1 MLIFIYDTQIAMVT
15 ARLESDKL
23 NAERD
28 VQKQKRDKAA
38 LENELMVWKT
48 KRMDESQFSEAFRRE
63 VLKKQEAEAKHS
75 LLLDKSDVC
84 SIMGYTLYADIGD
97 FFRERCPCLRGTGLN
112 VLWATG
118 GVLYIK

>member
-1 MLIFIYDTQIAMVT
+1 MV
-15 ARLESDKL
+15 RGQLESDKL

-28 VQKQKRDKAA
+28 LLMLKREKAA
-38 LENELMVWKT
+38 LENELMEWKT

-63 VLKKQEAEAKHS
+63 VLKKQEAEAKYS

-97 FFRERCPCLRGTGLN
+97 IFIERCPCLRGTGLN